1 MNSTS
6 YLDDDYISH
15 TREQLKKV
23 EAVRKAL
30 LEVLSV
36 HEKTKAPPKP
46 TQLSFI
52 SPDEETHGDNT
63 FHEREGA
70 TIRERIFGVMKTLI
84 DSKGGKSVRLS
95 EINDYIHKNQIDMGK
110 STKPKNLI
118 SSILGSEL
126 KKKSGGA
133 IKKVRRGMYCFK

>member
-6 YLDDDYISH
+6 YLDDDYIGH

-23 EAVRKAL
+23 EAIRKVL

-36 HEKTKAPPKP
+36 HEKSKTPPKP

-52 SPDEETHGDNT
+52 SPEETHGDNN
-63 FHEREGA
+63 FHERDGE
-70 TIRERIFGVMKTLI
+70 TIRERVFGVMKTLI
-84 DSKGGKSVRLS
+84 ESKGGKSVRFS
-95 EINDYIHKNQIDMGK
+95 EITDYIHKNQIDMGK
-110 STKPKNLI
+110 STKPKNLV

-126 KKKSGGA
+126 KKKSGGV
-133 IKKVRRGMYCFK
+133 IKKIRRGMYCFK